1 MKLTE
6 LIKEKFFNTKD
17 FYNRIIN
24 GNYPIKYMR
33 TGKYLKNIFNLYG
46 YSSELVTDS
55 INFFNYLSKNK
66 FDFRNMDN
74 FTLITFDS
82 FMKHDYKT
90 LFEYYDI
97 IFIKKNYEPL
107 YNIFDDFVKR
117 INTDNIKLGDNYA
130 DLDCLILIHSKNK
143 VAIREHYLDNMIEK
157 YVNNILRIITI
168 LFWINNKKEF
178 AELTTITYQVLLK
191 DDFID
196 RCVIKGMDI
205 TSLSFYQLNYI
216 ANQIYNNEFI
226 ESKKKLIK

>member
-74 FTLITFDS
+74 FILISFDY

-97 IFIKKNYEPL
+97 IFIKKHYEPL

-117 INTDNIKLGDNYA
+117 INTDSIKTGDTYA
-130 DLDCLILIHSKNK
+130 DLAFLILIHAKNK
-143 VAIREHYLDNMIEK
+143 VAVREHYSDNTIEK
-157 YVNNILRIITI
+157 FVNNILRIITI
-168 LFWINNKKEF
+168 LFWINNKKELD
-178 AELTTITYQVLLK
+178 ELTTITYQVLLK
-191 DDFID
+191 DDFVD
-196 RCVIKGMDI
+196 RCVMKGMDT